1 MVDENRK
8 VWGWMVR
15 GESAVKSNFLMSG
28 MSESVELGKLSCG
41 GALEKEN
48 IKQKV
53 LADKSGV
60 YLLSTGRKNDQDQM
74 VVEYVGRGVVGEVED
89 LCNRLIAHVGDPA
102 PDEQDPSTGTCI
114 YKYFWFQY
122 ENTPLESYYSEC
134 RYYHHYGANKYL
146 RNKIHPAKNK
156 GSNRLCPVCK
166 Q

>member
-1 MVDENRK
+1 
-8 VWGWMVR
+8 
-15 GESAVKSNFLMSG
+15 
-28 MSESVELGKLSCG
+28 MSEPSENLEYGRLFYG
-41 GALEKEN
+41 GALEEEN

-60 YLLSTGRKNDQDQM
+60 YLLSIGKENNQGQM
-74 VVEYVGRGVVGEVED
+74 FVNYVGRGVVGEVED
-89 LCNRLIAHVGDPA
+89 LRNRLISHVNNPVDDEKDPV
-102 PDEQDPSTGTCI
+102 TGQCI

-134 RYYHHYGANKYL
+134 RFYHKYGESKYL
-146 RNKIHPAKNK
+146 RNKIHPAKNQ